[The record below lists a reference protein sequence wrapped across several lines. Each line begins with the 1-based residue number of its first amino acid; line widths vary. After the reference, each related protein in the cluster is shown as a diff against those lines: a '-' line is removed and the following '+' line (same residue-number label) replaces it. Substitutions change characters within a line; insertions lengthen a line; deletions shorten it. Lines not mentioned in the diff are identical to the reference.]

1 MNNIKS
7 ISINILTVSL
17 VSIGAS
23 VILGYSLFFGFLIAI
38 LYSLLVLKI
47 NKKNIDKLIPLAFDE
62 IFKYLSLYITILSI
76 GATVSVWLSSG
87 VISSMVYFGFNFI
100 SGVNFLF
107 FSFIIVA
114 LCSIFM
120 GTAVGTLSTIGLIMF
135 TIGKAMNIPTEIL
148 IGAIISGAFLA
159 DKISPLSGLVNLNLK
174 LCNAEYKK
182 SFRKALITLVPTLI
196 LTGLFFYL
204 IGNSYILTEET
215 NYILDIKKSIESS
228 FVISPY
234 FMLFPLGIVLLF
246 AFGIKPIYVIF
257 SGIFFGSALTIFIQG
272 HSFYSLI
279 SQLFLGFKLNNDSS
293 ISSILSGGGIFPM
306 LEVVLIVASSIF
318 LVHIM
323 TQSGV
328 MNFFIGNFVS
338 KVHTPR
344 ALIQK
349 TALLSSFLT
358 IFTCDQTLGI
368 VIPCE
373 SLYKKYEEFGI
384 EKEVLFRV
392 ISDTGVIIAPLFPW
406 NINYIIISG
415 VLGGVSG
422 FVPFCVLCYIAPFV
436 TFISSFF
443 INIEMED

>member
-1 MNNIKS
+1 MNNIRS
-7 ISINILTVSL
+7 ISISILTVSL

-47 NKKNIDKLIPLAFDE
+47 NKKNIGELISSGFNE
-62 IFKYLSLYITILSI
+62 ISKYSPLYITILSI

-107 FSFIIVA
+107 FSFIIVS

-135 TIGKAMNIPTEIL
+135 TIGKAMNIPPEIL
-148 IGAIISGAFLA
+148 LGAIISGAFLA

-174 LCNAEYKK
+174 LCNVEYKK
-182 SFRKALITLVPTLI
+182 ALRKTLITLLPTI
-196 LTGLFFYL
+196 FLTSLFFYL
-204 IGNSYILTEET
+204 LGNGYILTEET
-215 NYILDIKKSIESS
+215 SYILEMKRSIESS
-228 FVISPY
+228 FIISPY
-234 FMLFPLGIVLLF
+234 FILFPLGIVLLF
-246 AFGIKPIYVIF
+246 MFGIKPIYVIF
-257 SGIFFGSALTIFIQG
+257 SGIFLGSILTIFIQG
-272 HSFYSLI
+272 YSFYDLI
-279 SQLFLGFKLNNDSS
+279 TQLFTGFSLNNDSS
-293 ISSILSGGGIFPM
+293 ILNILSGGGIIPM
-306 LEVVLIVASSIF
+306 LEVVFIVASSIF

-323 TQSGV
+323 TVSGI
-328 MNFFIGNFVS
+328 MNFFIGNFVN
-338 KVHTPR
+338 KVDTPR
-344 ALIQK
+344 ELIQK
-349 TALLSSFLT
+349 TALISSFLT

-368 VIPCE
+368 VIPSE
-373 SLYKKYEEFGI
+373 TLGKKYEEFGI

-415 VLGGVSG
+415 IIGGPVA
-422 FVPFCVLCYIAPFV
+422 FVPFCALCYISPLL

-443 INIEMED
+443 INYERKN